1 MIQKGWA
8 LCRLGSIHIPCFQDA
23 AMGQCLQ
30 RGLLAELEN
39 PRNELGVTE
48 DELENGAFRST
59 SIDEIPLV
67 ASV

>member
-1 MIQKGWA
+1 
-8 LCRLGSIHIPCFQDA
+8 
-23 AMGQCLQ
+23 LQ